1 MQKLVAMGAMDVVV
15 PGVLPV
21 GCFPIYLTVYGT
33 SNAADYDNLGCLKK
47 FNDLSTYH
55 NSLLQKRVAVLQTRY
70 RKHGARIMYADFYN
84 GVYDMVRNPQRYGT
98 CHHLST
104 PAGWLNCYTTEYAP
118 VATLVWNTGFHANR

>member
-47 FNDLSTYH
+47 FNDLSAYH
-55 NSLLQKRVAVLQTRY
+55 NILLQRRVAVLQRRY
-70 RKHGARIMYADFYN
+70 RKHGARIM
-84 GVYDMVRNPQRYGT
+84 
-98 CHHLST
+98 
-104 PAGWLNCYTTEYAP
+104 
-118 VATLVWNTGFHANR
+118 